1 MLPSRYFP
9 ALLALALLSCIIP
22 YGLNAEESTCG
33 VSSAVGGCPAKVDSN
48 KILTGHLPRQVTIV
62 QWVQKNDFLADKYTC
77 NSGSMQ
83 CEVTL
88 DRQRIRDRNTAA
100 VIWHSCDIDLLDMP
114 RFRAPHHSWILFND
128 ESPCGH
134 VVQQVPECLQ
144 LFNLTAGLR
153 MEHVWPQ
160 SLLAILLRLTPEELQ
175 VLAITHV
182 FPFGAFWACF
192 PILFLLAWFFL
203 VFLFFFLRLTV
214 CFLWN

>member
-22 YGLNAEESTCG
+22 YGLNVEESTCG

-77 NSGSMQ
+77 NGGSMQ

-134 VVQQVPECLQ
+134 VVQQVPECLSFDC
-144 LFNLTAGLR
+144 LFPVELKFFPGFFFSSAGLEASYSGCKECLSGER
-153 MEHVWPQ
+153 D
-160 SLLAILLRLTPEELQ
+160 LLAFSWREENYPFLCLYCVHLPLLHTSD
-175 VLAITHV
+175 T
-182 FPFGAFWACF
+182 F
-192 PILFLLAWFFL
+192 
-203 VFLFFFLRLTV
+203 
-214 CFLWN
+214 